1 MDENQNGYLEE
12 NMPSSPFANGPY
24 EARFVP
30 APEKPVKKKK
40 EKKKGKAFV
49 AVLTAVILVT
59 VSVFATAICM
69 DQLWEDRTE
78 DLKKEFDQTVTALR
92 RELEQIKHGD
102 STADPEGDTATGILQ
117 PSQVYA
123 QNVDAVVA
131 ISNHSISTNIF
142 GQVSQTASSGSGF
155 IISADGYVVSNYH
168 VVQGANKLTVIL
180 ASGKE
185 YDAQLVG
192 YDAANDISVLKIEA
206 QELPYVKLGSSD
218 LLVVGD
224 RVAAIGNPLGE
235 LTSSMTVGYIS
246 AKDRNVNT
254 DGTSMNMLQTDAS
267 INSGNSGGP
276 LFNMYGEVIGIT
288 TAKYSGTSNSGATI
302 EGIGFA
308 IPIDDVAGMIRDIME
323 KGYVSGAYL
332 GVVVEDVSSEDVRRY
347 GLPQGALVTEVSK
360 GFAAE
365 RAGLQARDIIVEL
378 GGQKV
383 DSINM
388 LTRVLRSF
396 KPGDEVDVTVYRS
409 GKEVVLKI
417 VLDERPQQTESAGQQ
432 TQPEENTSQSPF
444 NGYDNFFWPFFG

>member
-1 MDENQNGYLEE
+1 MDENQNLVEE
-12 NMPSSPFANGPY
+12 EKNPASPFADGPY
-24 EARFVP
+24 QARFVP

-40 EKKKGKAFV
+40 NRKCAKKLIVAIAAVALV
-49 AVLTAVILVT
+49 AVA
-59 VSVFATAICM
+59 VFATAFCVG
-69 DQLWEDRTE
+69 QLWEDRIE
-78 DLKKEFDQTVTALR
+78 NLKKEFDETIASLR
-92 RELEQIKHGD
+92 QELEQVKHSQPAALPDGE
-102 STADPEGDTATGILQ
+102 STDGMLQ

-123 QNVDAVVA
+123 QNVGAVVA
-131 ISNHSISTNIF
+131 ISNQGISTNIF

-168 VVQGANKLTVIL
+168 VVKGANKLTVFL
-180 ASGKE
+180 APGKE

-192 YDAANDISVLKIEA
+192 YDASNDLSVLKIEA
-206 QELPYVKLGSSD
+206 QDLPYVKLGSSD
-218 LLVVGD
+218 SLVVGD

-246 AKDRNVNT
+246 AKDRSVNT

-288 TAKYSGTSNSGATI
+288 TAKYSGTSNSGAVI

-308 IPIDDVAGMIRDIME
+308 IPIDDVAGMIRDIVD

-347 GLPQGALVTEVSK
+347 GLPQGALVTEVSA

-365 RAGLQARDIIVEL
+365 RAGVLARDIIVEL
-378 GGQKV
+378 GGKQV
-383 DSINM
+383 DSIST
-388 LTRVLRSF
+388 LTRVLRDF
-396 KPGDEVDVTVYRS
+396 KPGDEVDVKVYRG
-409 GKEVVLKI
+409 GKEVDLMI
-417 VLDERPQQTESAGQQ
+417 VLDEKPKQTESVPQQ
-432 TQPEENTSQSPF
+432 TQPEESTPQAPADGF
-444 NGYDNFFWPFFG
+444 DNFFWPFFG

>member
-1 MDENQNGYLEE
+1 MDENQSMVEE
-12 NMPSSPFANGPY
+12 EVKPSSPFANSPY

-30 APEKPVKKKK
+30 TPERPVKKKNRK
-40 EKKKGKAFV
+40 SGKKLVAILGAAAVV
-49 AVLTAVILVT
+49 AVSVCATAVCVG
-59 VSVFATAICM
+59 
-69 DQLWEDRTE
+69 QLWEDRTD
-78 DLKKEFDQTVTALR
+78 DLKKEFNETVASLR
-92 RELEQIKHGD
+92 QELEQIKQGQHV
-102 STADPEGDTATGILQ
+102 ADPDTEATGGMLQ

-123 QNVDAVVA
+123 QNVNAVVA
-131 ISNHSISTNIF
+131 ISNQGISTNIF

-168 VVQGANKLTVIL
+168 VVQGASKLTVIL

-192 YDAANDISVLKIEA
+192 YDASNDISVLKIEA
-206 QELPYVKLGSSD
+206 QDLPYVKLGSSD

-246 AKDRNVNT
+246 AKDRSVNT

-288 TAKYSGTSNSGATI
+288 TAKYSGTSNSGAVI

-308 IPIDDVAGMIRDIME
+308 IPIDDVSGMIQDLVD

-347 GLPQGALVTEVSK
+347 GLPQGALVTEVSA

-365 RAGLQARDIIVEL
+365 RAGMRNRDIIVEL
-378 GGQKV
+378 GGKQV
-383 DSINM
+383 DSIST
-388 LTRVLRSF
+388 LTRVLRNF
-396 KPGDEVDVTVYRS
+396 KPGDEVDVKVYR
-409 GKEVVLKI
+409 GGTEVDLKI
-417 VLDERPQQTESAGQQ
+417 VLDEKPKQTESVPQQTL
-432 TQPEENTSQSPF
+432 PEENASQSPF
-444 NGYDNFFWPFFG
+444 GSYDNFLWPFFG